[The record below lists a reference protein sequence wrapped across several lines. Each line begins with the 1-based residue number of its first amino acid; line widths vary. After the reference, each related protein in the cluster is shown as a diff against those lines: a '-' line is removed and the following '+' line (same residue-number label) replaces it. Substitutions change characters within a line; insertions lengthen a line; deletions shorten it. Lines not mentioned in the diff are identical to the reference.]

1 MMLFLFRSFYHPGMS
16 RAFAL
21 PFECGRSILPPRFGP
36 LTKEESIRNQLRKRR
51 LEETIAK
58 LRKEKESLRLEIGEY
73 PVLHIPDEKFQS

>member
-1 MMLFLFRSFYHPGMS
+1 MS

-21 PFECGRSILPPRFGP
+21 LPPSFGPPPRFGP